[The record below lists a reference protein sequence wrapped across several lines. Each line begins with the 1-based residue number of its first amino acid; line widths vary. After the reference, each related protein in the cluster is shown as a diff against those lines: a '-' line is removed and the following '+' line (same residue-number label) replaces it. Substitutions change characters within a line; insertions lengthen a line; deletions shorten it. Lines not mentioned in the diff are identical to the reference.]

1 MGRDNCIQIPSF
13 NDDDMDNENDRPL
26 GPASPDGVDWTLDI
40 PDTDHVRFFRSI
52 QWHYT
57 LLGPIEAWG
66 TALRIYTYQ
75 VFADS
80 RPSCVY
86 WCVQTALVN
95 NHLSI

>member
-1 MGRDNCIQIPSF
+1 
-13 NDDDMDNENDRPL
+13 MDNENDRPL

-40 PDTDHVRFFRSI
+40 PNTDHVRFFRSI

-75 VFADS
+75 VFADN

-86 WCVQTALVN
+86 WCVQTMLVD
-95 NHLSI
+95 NHLSV